1 MGPPE
6 VVERVMTGSLALPGS
21 SARMRVTASRTSF
34 TARSM
39 SLPKTNSTVVL
50 DTPSWTLEV
59 MCTTSPTVATEFSTM
74 RVTWVSISAGAAP
87 VSVTVTVTY
96 GMSTSGN

>member
-6 VVERVMTGSLALPGS
+6 VVERVITGSLTLPGRS
-21 SARMRVTASRTSF
+21 LRMRVTASRTSF

-39 SLPKTNSTVVL
+39 FLPKTNSTVVL
-50 DTPSWTLEV
+50 ETPSWTLEV

-74 RVTWVSISAGAAP
+74 RVTWVSSSAGAAP
-87 VSVTVTVTY
+87 ASVTVTVT
-96 GMSTSGN
+96 